1 MKKKVL
7 VPVFLLEILEKDC
20 SFFKISKDNLCN
32 QILLKFSLRFCLKY
46 QEDMIFEENDYL
58 QFNIHKDN
66 QRLFIEINQEELRK
80 ELGKELSDSE
90 LLREVF
96 LAYATL
102 PPFLRETHL
111 FKEKVNFLHSS
122 YKDQKVIKID
132 SLSEIIEGKVEK
144 IFRCPNTDYLKIMI
158 HKKEFYLSQIR
169 VIS

>member
-58 QFNIHKDN
+58 QFNIQKDN
-66 QRLFIEINQEELRK
+66 QRLFSELSRRV
-80 ELGKELSDSE
+80 KELSDSD
-90 LLREVF
+90 LLREV
-96 LAYATL
+96 
-102 PPFLRETHL
+102 LRETHL

-144 IFRCPNTDYLKIMI
+144 IFRCLNTDYLKIMI
-158 HKKEFYLSQIR
+158 HKKEFYVSQIR

>member
-66 QRLFIEINQEELRK
+66 QRLFSEWSRRV
-80 ELGKELSDSE
+80 KELSDSN

-96 LAYATL
+96 LAYAIL

-158 HKKEFYLSQIR
+158 HKKEFYVSQIR

>member
-32 QILLKFSLRFCLKY
+32 QILLKFSLRFYLKY

-66 QRLFIEINQEELRK
+66 QRLFSELSRRV
-80 ELGKELSDSE
+80 KELSDSD

-96 LAYATL
+96 LAYAIL
-102 PPFLRETHL
+102 PPFLRETYL

-144 IFRCPNTDYLKIMI
+144 IFRCLNTDYLKIMI
-158 HKKEFYLSQIR
+158 HKKEFYVSQIR

>member
-58 QFNIHKDN
+58 QFNIQKDN
-66 QRLFIEINQEELRK
+66 QRLFSELSRRV
-80 ELGKELSDSE
+80 KELSDSD

-96 LAYATL
+96 LAYAIL
-102 PPFLRETHL
+102 PPFLRETYL

-144 IFRCPNTDYLKIMI
+144 IFRCLNTDYLKIMI
-158 HKKEFYLSQIR
+158 HKKEFYVSQIR

>member
-46 QEDMIFEENDYL
+46 QEEMMFEETNYL

-66 QRLFIEINQEELRK
+66 QRLFDELSRK
-80 ELGKELSDSE
+80 VKELSDSD

-96 LAYATL
+96 LAYAIL
-102 PPFLRETHL
+102 PPFLRETNL
-111 FKEKVNFLHSS
+111 FKEKINFLNSS
-122 YKDQKVIKID
+122 YKDKKIIKID

-158 HKKEFYLSQIR
+158 HKKEFYMSQIR

>member
-66 QRLFIEINQEELRK
+66 QRLFSELSRRV
-80 ELGKELSDSE
+80 KELSDSD

-96 LAYATL
+96 LAYAIL
-102 PPFLRETHL
+102 PPFLRETYL

-158 HKKEFYLSQIR
+158 HKKEFYMSQIR

>member
-66 QRLFIEINQEELRK
+66 QRLFSELSRRV
-80 ELGKELSDSE
+80 KELSDSD

-96 LAYATL
+96 LAYAIL
-102 PPFLRETHL
+102 PTFLIETHL

-144 IFRCPNTDYLKIMI
+144 IFRCLNTDYLKIMI
-158 HKKEFYLSQIR
+158 HKKEFYVSQIR

>member
-7 VPVFLLEILEKDC
+7 VPVFLLEILEKDY

-46 QEDMIFEENDYL
+46 QEEMMFEETNYL

-66 QRLFIEINQEELRK
+66 QRLFDELSRK
-80 ELGKELSDSE
+80 VKELSDSD

-96 LAYATL
+96 LAYAIL

-111 FKEKVNFLHSS
+111 FKEKINFLNSS
-122 YKDQKVIKID
+122 YKDKKIIKID

-158 HKKEFYLSQIR
+158 NKKEFYMSQIR

>member
-66 QRLFIEINQEELRK
+66 QRLFNELSRRV
-80 ELGKELSDSE
+80 KELSDSD

-96 LAYATL
+96 LAYAIL
-102 PPFLRETHL
+102 PPFLRETNL

-122 YKDQKVIKID
+122 YRDQKVIKID

-158 HKKEFYLSQIR
+158 HKKEFYVSQIR

>member
-66 QRLFIEINQEELRK
+66 QRLFSELSRRV
-80 ELGKELSDSE
+80 KELSDSD

-96 LAYATL
+96 LAYAIL
-102 PPFLRETHL
+102 PPFLRETYL

-144 IFRCPNTDYLKIMI
+144 IFRCLNTDYLKIMI
-158 HKKEFYLSQIR
+158 HKKEFYVSQIR

>member
-7 VPVFLLEILEKDC
+7 VPVFLLEILEKDY

-46 QEDMIFEENDYL
+46 QEEMMFEETNYL

-66 QRLFIEINQEELRK
+66 QRLFDELSRK
-80 ELGKELSDSE
+80 VKELSDSD

-96 LAYATL
+96 LAYAIL

-111 FKEKVNFLHSS
+111 FKEKINFLNSS
-122 YKDQKVIKID
+122 YKDKKIIKID

-144 IFRCPNTDYLKIMI
+144 IFRCPNTDYLKIII
-158 HKKEFYLSQIR
+158 HKKEFYMSQIR

>member
-66 QRLFIEINQEELRK
+66 QRLFIELSRRV
-80 ELGKELSDSE
+80 KELSDSE

>member
-7 VPVFLLEILEKDC
+7 VPVFLLEILEKDY

-46 QEDMIFEENDYL
+46 REEMMFEETNYL

-66 QRLFIEINQEELRK
+66 QRLFDELSRK
-80 ELGKELSDSE
+80 VKELSDSD

-96 LAYATL
+96 LAYAIL

-111 FKEKVNFLHSS
+111 FKEKINFLNSS
-122 YKDQKVIKID
+122 YKDKKIIKID

-144 IFRCPNTDYLKIMI
+144 IFRCPNTDYLKIII
-158 HKKEFYLSQIR
+158 HKKEFYMSQIR

>member
-66 QRLFIEINQEELRK
+66 QRLFIELSRRV
-80 ELGKELSDSE
+80 KELSDSE

-132 SLSEIIEGKVEK
+132 SLSEIIEGEVEK

>member
-66 QRLFIEINQEELRK
+66 QRLFSELSRRV
-80 ELGKELSDSE
+80 KELSDSN

-96 LAYATL
+96 LAYAIL
-102 PPFLRETHL
+102 PPFLREIHL

-158 HKKEFYLSQIR
+158 HKKEFYVSQIR

>member
-46 QEDMIFEENDYL
+46 QEEMMFEETNYL

-66 QRLFIEINQEELRK
+66 QRLFDELSRK
-80 ELGKELSDSE
+80 VKELSDSD

-96 LAYATL
+96 LAYAIL

-111 FKEKVNFLHSS
+111 FKEKINFLNSS
-122 YKDQKVIKID
+122 YKTNY
-132 SLSEIIEGKVEK
+132 EK
-144 IFRCPNTDYLKIMI
+144 SRTFLKNF
-158 HKKEFYLSQIR
+158 K
-169 VIS
+169 

>member
-7 VPVFLLEILEKDC
+7 VPVFLLEILEKDY

-46 QEDMIFEENDYL
+46 QEEMMFEETNYL

-66 QRLFIEINQEELRK
+66 QRLFD
-80 ELGKELSDSE
+80 ELSRKVKEISDSD

-96 LAYATL
+96 LAYAIL

-111 FKEKVNFLHSS
+111 FKEKINFLNSS
-122 YKDQKVIKID
+122 YKDKKIIKID

-144 IFRCPNTDYLKIMI
+144 IFRCPNTDYLKIII
-158 HKKEFYLSQIR
+158 HKKEFYMSQIR

>member
-7 VPVFLLEILEKDC
+7 VPVFLLEILEKDY

-46 QEDMIFEENDYL
+46 REEMMFEETNYL

-66 QRLFIEINQEELRK
+66 QRLFDELSRK
-80 ELGKELSDSE
+80 VKELSDSD

-96 LAYATL
+96 LAYAIL

-111 FKEKVNFLHSS
+111 FKEKINFLNSS
-122 YKDQKVIKID
+122 YKDKKIIKID

-158 HKKEFYLSQIR
+158 HKKEFYMSQIR

>member
-66 QRLFIEINQEELRK
+66 QRLFSELSRRV
-80 ELGKELSDSE
+80 KELSDSD

-96 LAYATL
+96 LAYAIL
-102 PPFLRETHL
+102 PPFLRETNL

-122 YKDQKVIKID
+122 YRDQKVIKID

-158 HKKEFYLSQIR
+158 HKKEFYVSQIR

>member
-1 MKKKVL
+1 
-7 VPVFLLEILEKDC
+7 
-20 SFFKISKDNLCN
+20 
-32 QILLKFSLRFCLKY
+32 
-46 QEDMIFEENDYL
+46 MIFEENDYL

-66 QRLFIEINQEELRK
+66 QRLFSELSRRV
-80 ELGKELSDSE
+80 KELSDSD

-96 LAYATL
+96 LAYAIL

-144 IFRCPNTDYLKIMI
+144 IFRCPKLLVMLILDKKNLKTL
-158 HKKEFYLSQIR
+158 KS
-169 VIS
+169 

>member
-7 VPVFLLEILEKDC
+7 VPVFLLEILEKDY

-46 QEDMIFEENDYL
+46 QEEMMFEETNYL

-66 QRLFIEINQEELRK
+66 QRLFDELSK
-80 ELGKELSDSE
+80 KVKELSDSD

-96 LAYATL
+96 LAYAIL

-111 FKEKVNFLHSS
+111 FKEKINFLNSS
-122 YKDQKVIKID
+122 YKDKKIIKID

-158 HKKEFYLSQIR
+158 HKKEFYMSQIR

>member
-46 QEDMIFEENDYL
+46 QEDMIFEENDCL

-66 QRLFIEINQEELRK
+66 QRLFSELSRRV
-80 ELGKELSDSE
+80 KELSDSN

-96 LAYATL
+96 LAYAIL
-102 PPFLRETHL
+102 PPFLREIHL

-158 HKKEFYLSQIR
+158 HKKEFYVSQIR